1 MENFDKLLLGYNG
14 WVRFWR
20 LHAYTHH
27 FNESHK
33 CLRDT
38 IIAIRWLHNKKKGR
52 ISIII

>member
-33 CLRDT
+33 CEGYNNCYT
-38 IIAIRWLHNKKKGR
+38 VAT
-52 ISIII
+52 